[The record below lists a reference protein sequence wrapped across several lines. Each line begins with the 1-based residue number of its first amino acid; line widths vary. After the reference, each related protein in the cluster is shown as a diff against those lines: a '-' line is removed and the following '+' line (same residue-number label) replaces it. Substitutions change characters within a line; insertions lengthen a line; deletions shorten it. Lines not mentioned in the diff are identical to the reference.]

1 MKHVWA
7 MGLDSGGDDLSERVR
22 DYLFYDTATSV
33 CSSCLRRA
41 EGKIIIRDDSVFM
54 DKLCYACGKREE
66 VLLADDAEYYK
77 RCREVYVKPSE
88 MPEKWNTPM
97 KYGCPYDCGL
107 CPSHEQHS
115 CLTLIEI
122 TDHCNLRCPICYASS
137 GPERHQDYRTFE
149 HVVQMLDA
157 VVENEGEPDVIQIS
171 GGEPTLHPDFFRI
184 LDEAKARPI
193 RHVMVN
199 TNGIR
204 IANEPEFAARLA
216 DYMPGFEVYLQFD
229 SLEREPHM
237 RLRGADLREV
247 KQRALENLN
256 ANNISTTLVATV
268 SRGLNDGEMGALVE
282 FALSQPCVRGITFQP
297 IQEAGRSDDYEAA
310 EERLTLTEVRRRI
323 GEQSATFVVDDMLP
337 VPCHPDSLSMAYA
350 LKVNGTAVPITR
362 YIDDET
368 LLAGPRSTIQFEKDP
383 AIQEAVLGL
392 LSTGHSPQSAS
403 HSLAELLCCL
413 PELVVP
419 SQFSYENVFRIII
432 MDFIDA
438 HSFDLRSIKKTCVH
452 IVSPDLR
459 IIPFDTYNMF
469 YRGEL
474 EQTVLE
480 PIRQEL
486 ALAGMALLT
495 NDERRAV
502 SRSLPMAHIEEVA
515 E

>member
-1 MKHVWA
+1 M
-7 MGLDSGGDDLSERVR
+7 SGRVR

-33 CSSCLRRA
+33 CSECLRRA
-41 EGKIIIRDDSVFM
+41 DGKIIIKDNSVFM
-54 DKLCYACGKREE
+54 DKLCYSCGKKEK
-66 VLLADDAEYYK
+66 VLLADDAEYYRK
-77 RCREVYVKPSE
+77 SREVYVKPSE
-88 MPEKWNTPM
+88 MPEKWNTPL

-157 VVENEGEPDVIQIS
+157 VVENEVEPDVIQIS
-171 GGEPTLHPDFFRI
+171 GGEPTLHPDFFKI

-193 RHVMVN
+193 KHIMVN

-216 DYMPGFEVYLQFD
+216 DYMPGFEIYLQFD
-229 SLEREPHM
+229 SLQKEPLM

-247 KQRALENLN
+247 KKKALENLN
-256 ANNISTTLVATV
+256 ANGISTTLVSTI
-268 SRGLNDGEMGALVE
+268 SRGLNDDEMGDLIE
-282 FALSQPCVRGITFQP
+282 FALSQPCIRGITFQP
-297 IQEAGRSDDYEAA
+297 IQEAGRSDDYDASK
-310 EERLTLTEVRRRI
+310 ERLTLTEVRRRI
-323 GEQSATFVVDDMLP
+323 GEQSSTFIVDDLLP

-350 LKVNGTAVPITR
+350 LKAGGTSIPLTR

-383 AIQEAVLGL
+383 AIREAILNL
-392 LSTGHSPQSAS
+392 LSTAHSPQTAS
-403 HSLAELLCCL
+403 PSLAELLCCL

-419 SQFSYENVFRIII
+419 SEFSYENVFRIII

-438 HSFDLRSIKKTCVH
+438 HSFDLRSVKKTCVH

-459 IIPFDTYNMF
+459 LIPFDTYNMF
-469 YRGEL
+469 YRGDL

-480 PIRQEL
+480 PIRREL
-486 ALAGMALLT
+486 ALAGQALLSKS
-495 NDERRAV
+495 ERATIL
-502 SRSLPMAHIEEVA
+502 SPLPVIQIEEEAGCKIEELA

>member
-1 MKHVWA
+1 M
-7 MGLDSGGDDLSERVR
+7 SGRVR

-33 CSSCLRRA
+33 CSECLRRA
-41 EGKIIIRDDSVFM
+41 DGKIIIKDNSVFM
-54 DKLCYACGKREE
+54 DKLCYSCGKKEK
-66 VLLADDAEYYK
+66 VLLADDAEYYRK
-77 RCREVYVKPSE
+77 SREVYVKPSE
-88 MPEKWNTPM
+88 MPEKWNTPL

-157 VVENEGEPDVIQIS
+157 VVENEVEPDVIQIS
-171 GGEPTLHPDFFRI
+171 GGEPTLHPDFFKI

-193 RHVMVN
+193 KHIMVN

-204 IANEPEFAARLA
+204 IANEPEFVARLA
-216 DYMPGFEVYLQFD
+216 DYMPGFEIYLQFD
-229 SLEREPHM
+229 SLQKEPLM
-237 RLRGADLREV
+237 RLRGADLREI
-247 KQRALENLN
+247 KKKALENLN
-256 ANNISTTLVATV
+256 ANGISTTLVSTI
-268 SRGLNDGEMGALVE
+268 SRGLNDDEMGDLIE
-282 FALSQPCVRGITFQP
+282 FALSQPCIRGITFQP
-297 IQEAGRSDDYEAA
+297 IQEAGRSDDYDASK
-310 EERLTLTEVRRRI
+310 ERLTLTEVRRRI
-323 GEQSATFVVDDMLP
+323 GEQSSTFIVDDLLP

-350 LKVNGTAVPITR
+350 LKAGGTSIPLTR

-383 AIQEAVLGL
+383 AIREAILNL
-392 LSTGHSPQSAS
+392 LSTAHSPQTAS

-419 SQFSYENVFRIII
+419 SEFSYENVFRIII

-438 HSFDLRSIKKTCVH
+438 HSFDLRSVKKTCVH

-459 IIPFDTYNMF
+459 LIPFDTYNMF
-469 YRGEL
+469 YRGDL

-480 PIRQEL
+480 PIRREL
-486 ALAGMALLT
+486 ALAGQALLSKS
-495 NDERRAV
+495 ERATIL
-502 SRSLPMAHIEEVA
+502 SPLPVIQIEEEAGCKIEELA

>member
-1 MKHVWA
+1 
-7 MGLDSGGDDLSERVR
+7 LSGKIR

-33 CSSCLRRA
+33 CSDCLRRSD
-41 EGKIIIRDDSVFM
+41 GKIIIQDDSVFM
-54 DKLCYACGKREE
+54 DKICYSCGKREK
-66 VLLADDAEYYK
+66 VLLADDVDYYK

-88 MPEKWNTPM
+88 MPEKWNTPL

-137 GPERHQDYRTFE
+137 GPERHQDYREFE
-149 HVVQMLDA
+149 HVIQMLDK

-193 RHVMVN
+193 RHIMVN

-204 IANEPEFAARLA
+204 IANDPEFVAKLA
-216 DYMPGFEVYLQFD
+216 EYMPGFEIYLQFD
-229 SLEREPHM
+229 SLEKEPLL
-237 RLRGADLREV
+237 RLRGADLREI
-247 KQRALENLN
+247 KRRALENLN
-256 ANNISTTLVATV
+256 AHNISTTLVSTI
-268 SRGLNDGEMGALVE
+268 SRGLNDDEMGKLVE
-282 FALSQPCVRGITFQP
+282 FAISQPCVRGITFQP
-297 IQEAGRSDDYEAA
+297 IQDAGRSDDYQVS

-323 GEQSATFVVDDMLP
+323 GEQSSIFTIEDLLP

-350 LKVNGTAVPITR
+350 LKVEGNAVPITR
-362 YIDDET
+362 YIDDKT
-368 LLAGPRSTIQFEKDP
+368 LLSGPRSTIQFEKDP
-383 AIQEAVLGL
+383 AIHAAVFEL

-413 PELVVP
+413 PELMIP

-469 YRGEL
+469 YRGDLEEKILSPIRKEL
-474 EQTVLE
+474 E
-480 PIRQEL
+480 
-486 ALAGMALLT
+486 LAGMALL
-495 NDERRAV
+495 NKEERQK
-502 SRSLPMAHIEEVA
+502 SSLNLPIIKSMEVA
-515 E
+515 D